1 MGTVESLGK
10 AAVYLG
16 FAVLAIRFATA
27 TGSPSSAGQ
36 QRATS
41 GVFALPGG
49 RLVVGAAALVVA
61 GVGVRQWVT
70 GLREDFLEEVDT
82 DGVPASRRRVVRWLG
97 RVGFPAK
104 GTALVVVG
112 GLFGWAAARFDASKA
127 TGLDGAVHTIVEAPF
142 GRILLTVV
150 ALGIGAFGLFSLLR
164 ARYPSRT

>member
-1 MGTVESLGK
+1 M
-10 AAVYLG
+10 
-16 FAVLAIRFATA
+16 
-27 TGSPSSAGQ
+27 
-36 QRATS
+36 
-41 GVFALPGG
+41 
-49 RLVVGAAALVVA
+49 VGAAALVVA

-142 GRILLTVV
+142 GRVLLTVV